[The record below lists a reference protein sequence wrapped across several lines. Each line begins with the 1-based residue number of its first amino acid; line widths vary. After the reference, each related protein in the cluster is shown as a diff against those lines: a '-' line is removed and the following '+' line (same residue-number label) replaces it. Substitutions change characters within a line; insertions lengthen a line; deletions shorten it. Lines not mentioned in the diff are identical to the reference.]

1 MERICC
7 PVVLSEELTAVFKL
21 KNILNWHRPKKLK
34 IFQFSKFLCNYR
46 QFSTDFV
53 NWNVEKSQHGTN
65 LLSSRLFQRVNC
77 SFQVEKYLKLA
88 PTQKTQNFP
97 IFKVFMQFLS
107 HIRQTS

>member
-1 MERICC
+1 M
-7 PVVLSEELTAVFKL
+7 KKHL
-21 KNILNWHRPKKLK
+21 KVKHKMTKKISNFQSFYP
-34 IFQFSKFLCNYR
+34 IFVKY
-46 QFSTDFV
+46 STDFV

-107 HIRQTS
+107 IFDRQRGLEC